1 MHVLILRADLHLPA
15 SQSLKAKRSVVTPML
30 RHIDAQTGVAAA
42 EVDYLDKWQRTVL
55 GVSAVGGGVSHLEQ
69 TMDEVERYLWGR
81 PDVEVLDITRS
92 WWDEE

>member
-42 EVDYLDKWQRTVL
+42 EVDFLDKWQRTAL
-55 GVSAVGGGVSHLEQ
+55 GVSVVGNGVSHLEQ
-69 TMDEVERYLWGR
+69 TMDEIERYLWGR
-81 PDVEVLDITRS
+81 PDVDVLDITRS

>member
-42 EVDYLDKWQRTVL
+42 EVDFLDKWQRTAL
-55 GVSAVGGGVSHLEQ
+55 GISAVGGSVSHLEQ
-69 TMDEVERYLWGR
+69 TVDEIERYLWGR
-81 PDVEVLDITRS
+81 PDVDVLDMARS